1 MIRLGNTRSY
11 GRMIRVCERVVL
23 TMFACSSGSRA
34 FSVAGMSAV
43 TITTAVLVRG
53 RAAEAILK
61 PLHFPSFFSNI
72 LDYLAAKPVVGQTD
86 MG

>member
-61 PLHFPSFFSNI
+61 PLHFPSFFRLS
-72 LDYLAAKPVVGQTD
+72 GGET
-86 MG
+86 GRS